1 MILFTRQRIR
11 SVRAVVVGVAVSCF
25 DLSAVG
31 QQTQLAAQ
39 SMTYGVPRVTVTSEL
54 SVGNLYRHGTAIVD
68 KRSAQ
73 AAQYEVRGLKG
84 RWARLSVYPLDLR
97 SDRGSDRMSLHIE
110 PSDCAL
116 SIDGGTTWR
125 PFSSGLLHEDLMF
138 PTTSDRLLI
147 SVVLVRIGAS
157 VTCDVLQSRG
167 DYHGGI
173 MLLAE
178 YLPDQDNMI
187 ELFHR

>member
-1 MILFTRQRIR
+1 MFLFTRQRIR
-11 SVRAVVVGVAVSCF
+11 SVRAVVVGVTALCF
-25 DLSAVG
+25 DLAPVSQHTRLVA
-31 QQTQLAAQ
+31 QT
-39 SMTYGVPRVTVTSEL
+39 MTYGSPRVTVTSEL

-84 RWARLSVYPLDLR
+84 RWARLSVYAQDLR
-97 SDRGSDRMSLHIE
+97 SDRGSDRMSLQVQ

-116 SIDGGTTWR
+116 SIDGGATWR
-125 PFSSGLLHEDLMF
+125 PFSTGLLHEDFVF

-178 YLPDQDNMI
+178 YLPAHDNMI